1 MQVINVHQRLLQA
14 SPEKVSDLL
23 ATLGSAEDR
32 VWPRKGWPRMRLD
45 APLGPGASGGHGP
58 IRYSVESWQPGKG
71 ARFRFTLPGVD
82 GWHAFEILDAT
93 ERLCVLEHRI
103 EARIGGTMLLKWLLV
118 VRALH
123 DACVEDALSQVERSL
138 GLEPRRVAWSP
149 YVRFWM
155 RWLSRRSGARA
166 GRQAHGAL

>member
-58 IRYSVESWQPGKG
+58 G
-71 ARFRFTLPGVD
+71 
-82 GWHAFEILDAT
+82 
-93 ERLCVLEHRI
+93 HRWVCT
-103 EARIGGTMLLKWLLV
+103 AHDQRWLLT
-118 VRALH
+118 
-123 DACVEDALSQVERSL
+123 
-138 GLEPRRVAWSP
+138 
-149 YVRFWM
+149 
-155 RWLSRRSGARA
+155 
-166 GRQAHGAL
+166 